1 MPLYEYR
8 CPKCRTTF
16 ELLRPMSASDDTAT
30 CAKGHGGAQR
40 VVSLVASRV
49 HGENGGSLMESMGG
63 GGGCA
68 CGGGACS
75 CGH

>member
-16 ELLRPMSASDDTAT
+16 ELLRPMSASDGSAT
-30 CAKGHGGAQR
+30 CPKGHDGAQR

-49 HGENGGSLMESMGG
+49 YGENGGSMTGSTG

-68 CGGGACS
+68 CGGRACG

>member
-16 ELLRPMSASDDTAT
+16 ELLQPMSASDAAT
-30 CAKGHGGAQR
+30 CPQGHDGAQR

-49 HGENGGSLMESMGG
+49 YGENGGSMMESMGG

-68 CGGGACS
+68 CGGGGCG

>member
-16 ELLRPMSASDDTAT
+16 ETLRPMREASSAAT
-30 CAKGHGGAQR
+30 CPKGHAGAER
-40 VVSLVASRV
+40 VVSLVASRTY
-49 HGENGGSLMESMGG
+49 GDGNEAFSMG

-68 CGGGACS
+68 CGGGACG
-75 CGH
+75 CGR